1 MATTVAPH
9 SRETRVI
16 ACLDEILPQL
26 KTLRASFGK
35 EKVATDR
42 TFHILDSLEQS
53 ITKSLAVSEDM
64 KSEAKSKAKS
74 EAKSEAAEDKTNDK
88 GKK

>member
-35 EKVATDR
+35 DKAATDR

-53 ITKSLAVSEDM
+53 ITKSLAVSEDV
-64 KSEAKSKAKS
+64 KSET
-74 EAKSEAAEDKTNDK
+74 KSEAAEDKTNDK